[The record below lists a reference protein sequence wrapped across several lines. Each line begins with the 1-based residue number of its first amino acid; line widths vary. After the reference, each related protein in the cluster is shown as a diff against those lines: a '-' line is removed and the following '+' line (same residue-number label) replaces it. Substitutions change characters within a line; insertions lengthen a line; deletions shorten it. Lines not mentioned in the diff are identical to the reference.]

1 MAHFA
6 KLDINNVVLS
16 VVVVTDSNTT
26 NINGI
31 EDEDIGIKFLEKI
44 TGWPLWKKTSYNTRG
59 GKYYN
64 QDGSEGDQSK
74 SYRGNYAGM
83 GFIYDQNNNI
93 FIPQKPFPSWS
104 LNISTASWEAPISI
118 PNTQTNGLKD
128 EYNWNESLQSWDKI
142 VRPI

>member
-16 VVVVTDSNTT
+16 VLVVENSKTT
-26 NINGI
+26 NVNGI
-31 EDEDIGIKFLEKI
+31 EEEDIGIKFLEKI

-74 SYRGNYAGM
+74 AYRGNYAGM
-83 GFIYDQNNNI
+83 GLIYDQNNNI
-93 FIPQKPFPSWS
+93 FIPQKPFSSWS
-104 LNISTASWEAPISI
+104 LNISKASWEAPISM

-142 VRPI
+142 VRTI

>member
-16 VVVVTDSNTT
+16 VVVVANSNTT
-26 NINGI
+26 NPEGI

-44 TGWPLWKKTSYNTRG
+44 TGWPLWKKTSYNTKN

-74 SYRGNYAGM
+74 TYRGNYAGA
-83 GFIYDQNNNI
+83 GLVYDQNNNI
-93 FIPQKPFPSWS
+93 FIPQKPFPSWN
-104 LNISTASWEAPISI
+104 LNISTASWEAPIPI
-118 PNTQTNGLKD
+118 PKTQTNGTKD
-128 EYNWNESLQSWDKI
+128 LYNWNESLQSWDKI
-142 VRPI
+142 VRSI